1 MIKRSIFIIFIIFI
15 FGILAGNVF
24 AGDIAN
30 FVNLGFSSDSRYYMF
45 AQYGVNENT
54 SYPYSYFYIVD
65 VPNNDF
71 VTNGVKNASYN
82 IYAQAGYDGSGALF
96 SLLEDNISLIKSYSI
111 NHLKTGRLLYF
122 LIDGTEPKSDLD
134 FRDFIT
140 GNRYI
145 IHLVQSLYGSGSNVS
160 ASFYIDLTVISSSG
174 SSKSYKVGLPNY
186 KRTGVKSY
194 RIKQVILAPNDR
206 SLVFVVEKEEMDT
219 TGANIRYMVETVQ
232 LN

>member
-1 MIKRSIFIIFIIFI
+1 MIKRTKLFII
-15 FGILAGNVF
+15 ILLFLTCSLF

-45 AQYGVNENT
+45 AQYGVNEQT

-65 VPNNDF
+65 VPSNDF
-71 VTNGVKNASYN
+71 VPNGVKNSSYS
-82 IYAQAGYDGSGALF
+82 IFSQAGYDGIGALF
-96 SLLEDNISLIKSYSI
+96 TLLEDNTSIINSYSI
-111 NHLKTGRLLYF
+111 DHVKTGRLLYF
-122 LIDGTEPKSDLD
+122 LIDGTVPKADLD

-145 IHLVQSLYGSGSNVS
+145 VHLVQSSYGSGSNVS

-174 SSKSYKVGLPNY
+174 SSRNYQIGLPNY
-186 KRTGVKSY
+186 KRAGVKSY
-194 RIKQVILAPNDR
+194 RIKQAILAPDGR
-206 SLVFVVEKEEMDT
+206 SFIFVVEKEEVDT
-219 TGANIRYMVETVQ
+219 TGSNIRYMVETVQ